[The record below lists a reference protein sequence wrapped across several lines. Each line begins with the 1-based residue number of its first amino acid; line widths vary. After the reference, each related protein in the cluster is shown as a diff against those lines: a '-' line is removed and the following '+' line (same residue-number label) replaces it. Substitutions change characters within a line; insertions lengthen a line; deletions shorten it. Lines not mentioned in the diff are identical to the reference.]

1 MLSTFPGCLAADA
14 FLGVPYRN
22 IWGHPEDVRTFL
34 GDVDVSLTSRYLP
47 EKFSLLMQNVTSEN
61 FLNILQGNKAAMQ
74 GIGNGKV
81 IDR

>member
-1 MLSTFPGCLAADA
+1 
-14 FLGVPYRN
+14 
-22 IWGHPEDVRTFL
+22 
-34 GDVDVSLTSRYLP
+34 
-47 EKFSLLMQNVTSEN
+47 MQNVTSEN